1 MVVYVLLVQYDYE
14 GSECLGVYE
23 SEREAYLAF
32 EAYQTGG
39 YAVVERRVLGAPAE
53 VQYQG

>member
-1 MVVYVLLVQYDYE
+1 MVVYVLMVCHEYE

-32 EAYQTGG
+32 ETYLTGG

-53 VQYQG
+53 VQYEG